1 MGTIGASQCNVFRRI
16 TAITK
21 STFKDHTIHGGNT
34 LQTIRSPSA
43 KVCHE
48 FYSAM
53 TKQYTKQTVCRPFGH
68 SAQRL
73 SHELCNA
80 MTRQ

>member
-1 MGTIGASQCNVFRRI
+1 MCKPSGHS
-16 TAITK
+16 
-21 STFKDHTIHGGNT
+21 
-34 LQTIRSPSA
+34 LQS
-43 KVCHE
+43 VCHE
-48 FYSAM
+48 LCSAM

-68 SAQRL
+68 SSQRL